1 MEYKKIKILGKG
13 SFGNVF
19 LVRDHFQNNFAL
31 KVLENNDLNIL
42 SFNNEV
48 KFLNLLKHKNIVS
61 IISTFKTSSTLNIVM
76 EYINNGDLKNKI
88 KLYRINKKTFSDNEI
103 KKIILSIS
111 NGINHL
117 HLNNIIHRDLKPANI
132 LISKTNEYKIA
143 DFGISRL
150 VNKDEWVMTNI
161 GTPYYMAPE
170 IFNFSGY
177 TNSVDYWALG
187 VILFELLV
195 LKVPFTATNLK
206 SLQEKI
212 SKGIY
217 PISKVKISYRDIIK
231 NLLKLDKN
239 NRYNYSDIIIF
250 FNNKGKKDGE
260 VKLTLPKIDNIFGIK
275 NNYENKYLA
284 PKVRLRD
291 KSMIRLVEFYNKRKP
306 FPY

>member
-13 SFGNVF
+13 SFGSVF
-19 LVRDHFQNNFAL
+19 LVRDNFQNNFAL
-31 KVLENNDLNIL
+31 KVLENNELNIL

-48 KFLNLLKHKNIVS
+48 KFLNLLKNKNIVS
-61 IISTFKTSSTLNIVM
+61 INSAFKTRSTLNIVM
-76 EYINNGDLKNKI
+76 EYINNGDLKN
-88 KLYRINKKTFSDNEI
+88 RIRLCRTNKKTFSDSEI

-132 LISKTNEYKIA
+132 LISKNNEYKIA

-170 IFNFSGY
+170 VFNFSGY

-187 VILFELLV
+187 IILYELLV

-206 SLQEKI
+206 ILQEKI
-212 SKGIY
+212 SKEY
-217 PISKVKISYRDIIK
+217 YSMNKVKISFRDIVK
-231 NLLKLDKN
+231 NLINVDKN
-239 NRYNYSDIIIF
+239 NRYNYSDIIKF
-250 FNNKGKKDGE
+250 FNKKDEKERE
-260 VKLTLPKIDNIFGIK
+260 VKLTLPKINNIYSRK
-275 NNYENKYLA
+275 QNYENLSLK
-284 PKVRLRD
+284 PRIRLRD
-291 KSMIRLVEFYNKRKP
+291 KSMIRLIEFYNNRKP